1 MGGTQR
7 VAKFSKYLPEFGWQ
21 PFVITV
27 KPVFYYAQ
35 DASLLDEL
43 TGIPIFRT
51 GSLDPLRLLQIFKKS
66 APAAPKVT
74 PKVTSAKSGWKSSRL
89 IKFLNDIL
97 GGWLLIPDTKVLWL
111 PFAIFRTARLI
122 RQEQIEMIFTTSPP
136 QSVHLAGL
144 LLKKIFRIKWV
155 ADFRDELTGGESQA
169 SPTRVHTYINQVM
182 ERTVLRNAD
191 AIVGISDRLMRNL
204 QIKAGRRLGFTT
216 IRNGFDAADLA
227 HASKFNPPAT
237 FTILHCGSLSKV
249 SQPGPFLQAIAEL
262 FDAQPELRGKI
273 RMQFVGTD
281 IFGQLPPLIAQ
292 YNLAEH
298 IEIIG
303 YVPHQEAVQKLF
315 QAHVLLLLVIKSSP
329 EEIITGKVFEYL
341 ASGRPILAI
350 IPPGELAE
358 MITAAHAGTVLDYQN
373 TQQIQQ
379 TLLKYYAQ
387 FLAGSLP
394 VQADDSVF
402 QFERKYLTGILGTIM
417 QRLIGEGDSLESHM
431 ARTSGALS

>member
-1 MGGTQR
+1 MGMGGTQR

-43 TGIPIFRT
+43 AGIPIFRT
-51 GSLDPLRLLQIFKKS
+51 GSLDPLRLLQIFKKPVPEATQAAS
-66 APAAPKVT
+66 AQ
-74 PKVTSAKSGWKSSRL
+74 SGWKSSRL
-89 IKFLNDIL
+89 IKILNDIL

-122 RQEQIEMIFTTSPP
+122 RQEQIRMIFTTSPP

-144 LLKKIFRIKWV
+144 LLKKIFRVKWV
-155 ADFRDELTGGESQA
+155 ADFRDEWTGGESQA
-169 SPTRVHTYINQVM
+169 SPTRVHSYINRVM
-182 ERTVLRNAD
+182 EHVVLRNAD

-204 QIKAGRRLGFTT
+204 QIKAGRHSGFTT

-227 HASKFNPPAT
+227 HASKLAPPAT

-262 FDAQPELRGKI
+262 FEDQPELRGKI
-273 RMQFVGTD
+273 KIQFVGTD
-281 IFGQLPPLIAQ
+281 IFGQLPPLITQ
-292 YNLAEH
+292 YHLAEH
-298 IEIIG
+298 VEIIG
-303 YVPHQEAVQKLF
+303 YVPHREAIQKLF
-315 QAHVLLLLVIKSSP
+315 QAHVLLLLVIKSSQ
-329 EEIITGKVFEYL
+329 EEIITGKVFEYF

-358 MITAAHAGTVLDYQN
+358 MIQATQAGTILDFQN
-373 TQQIQQ
+373 IQQIQL
-379 TLLKYYAQ
+379 TILKYYQ
-387 FLAGSLP
+387 QYLAGTLP
-394 VQADDSVF
+394 AQAAESVF

-417 QRLIGEGDSLESHM
+417 QRLIGEGDSLESHV
-431 ARTSGALS
+431 ARTTGALS